1 LGPQHFRL
9 YSRPM
14 NSSLKVHLALF
25 TVSLLYGATFTIA
38 KQVMP
43 EFVKPAAFILMRV
56 SVAAVLMFIFHSIF
70 IKKRITDWKDIVQL
84 CISAL
89 FGVAFNM
96 LLFFKGLSITTPING
111 AVLMMFTPIFVVV
124 FAALYLKEKITV
136 WKAAGVFIAA
146 FGAILLM
153 GGTRFNFSAGT
164 VLGDIMVAANAI
176 IYAFYLVYAK
186 SLMTK
191 YHPLTVTMW
200 SFVFGWF
207 VVLPF
212 AAGEFT
218 EIAFA
223 SFTPTVWAC
232 VAFVT
237 VGSTFLTYVLNAY
250 ALRKASSSLVGS
262 YIYLQPVL
270 ATLVAVAS
278 GKDALTLEKLF
289 FILVI
294 FSGVYLVSRKKAI
307 SEKPPVHAE

>member
-1 LGPQHFRL
+1 
-9 YSRPM
+9 M
-14 NSSLKVHLALF
+14 NSNVKVHLALF
-25 TVSLLYGATFTIA
+25 TVSLIYGATFTIA

-43 EFVKPAAFILMRV
+43 AFVQPFAFILMRV
-56 SVAAVLMFIFHSIF
+56 SVAAVLIFIFHSLF
-70 IKKRITDWKDIVQL
+70 IKRKITDWRDMKQL

-111 AVLMMFTPIFVVV
+111 AVLMMNTPIFVVV
-124 FAALYLKEKITV
+124 FAALYLKEKITAQ
-136 WKAAGVFIAA
+136 KILGILIAA
-146 FGAILLM
+146 FGAVLLM
-153 GGTRFNFSAGT
+153 GGSSFNFSAQT
-164 VLGDIMVAANAI
+164 VWGDVMVTANAI

-186 SLMTK
+186 SLMQK

-200 SFVFGWF
+200 SFLFGWI

-212 AAGEFT
+212 GAGEFM
-218 EIAFA
+218 EIDFT
-223 SFTPTVWAC
+223 SFTPKIWLF

-270 ATLVAVAS
+270 ATLIAIVS
-278 GKDALTLEKLF
+278 GNDMLTFEKL
-289 FILVI
+289 IYISII
-294 FSGVYLVSRKKAI
+294 FAGVFLVSWKKQH
-307 SEKPPVHAE
+307 EQLNPNK

>member
-1 LGPQHFRL
+1 
-9 YSRPM
+9 M
-14 NSSLKVHLALF
+14 KSSLKVHLALF
-25 TVSLLYGATFTIA
+25 VVSLIYGATFTIA

-43 EFVKPAAFILMRV
+43 LYIKPFAFILMRV
-56 SVAAVLMFIFHSIF
+56 SVAAVLIFVFHSIF
-70 IKKRITDWKDIVQL
+70 IKKRITDWKDIRTL

-111 AVLMMFTPIFVVV
+111 AVLMMNTPIFVVV
-124 FAALYLKEKITV
+124 FAALYLKERITAQKIV
-136 WKAAGVFIAA
+136 GISIAA

-153 GGTRFNFSAGT
+153 GGRDFNFSNQT
-164 VLGDIMVAANAI
+164 VWGDVMVTGNAI

-186 SLMTK
+186 SLMQK

-212 AAGEFT
+212 GAGEFM
-218 EIAFA
+218 EIQFS
-223 SFTPTVWAC
+223 SFTPQVWMG
-232 VAFVT
+232 VAFIT

-270 ATLVAVAS
+270 ATLIAIAS
-278 GKDALTLEKLF
+278 GKDLLTLEKLV
-289 FILVI
+289 FILII
-294 FSGVYLVSRKKAI
+294 FCGVFLVSWQKTSVNKNQL
-307 SEKPPVHAE
+307 

>member
-1 LGPQHFRL
+1 
-9 YSRPM
+9 M
-14 NSSLKVHLALF
+14 NSNVKVHLALF
-25 TVSLLYGATFTIA
+25 TVSLIYGATFTIA

-43 EFVKPAAFILMRV
+43 AFVQPFAFILMRV
-56 SVAAVLMFIFHSIF
+56 SVAAVLIFIFHSLF
-70 IKKRITDWKDIVQL
+70 IKRKITDWRDMKQL

-111 AVLMMFTPIFVVV
+111 AVLMMNTPIFVVV
-124 FAALYLKEKITV
+124 FAALYLKEKITAQ
-136 WKAAGVFIAA
+136 KILGILIAA
-146 FGAILLM
+146 FGAVLLM
-153 GGTRFNFSAGT
+153 GGSSFNFSAQT
-164 VLGDIMVAANAI
+164 VWGDVMVTANAI

-186 SLMTK
+186 SLMQK

-200 SFVFGWF
+200 SFLFGWI

-212 AAGEFT
+212 GAGEFM
-218 EIAFA
+218 EIDFT
-223 SFTPTVWAC
+223 SFTPKIWLF

-270 ATLVAVAS
+270 ATLIAIFS
-278 GKDALTLEKLF
+278 GKDMITLEKLVY
-289 FILVI
+289 ILII
-294 FSGVYLVSRKKAI
+294 FTGVFLVSWKKHQ
-307 SEKPPVHAE
+307 EQLNPNK

>member
-1 LGPQHFRL
+1 
-9 YSRPM
+9 M

-25 TVSLLYGATFTIA
+25 TVSLIYGATFTVA

-43 EFVKPAAFILMRV
+43 VFVKPAAFILMRV

-70 IKKRITDWKDIVQL
+70 IKRRITDWKDILQL

-136 WKAAGVFIAA
+136 WKAAGVLVAA
-146 FGAILLM
+146 LGAILLM

-218 EIAFA
+218 EIDFA
-223 SFTPTVWAC
+223 SFTPVVWAC

-237 VGSTFLTYVLNAY
+237 IGSTFFTYVLNAY

-270 ATLVAVAS
+270 ATLIAIVS
-278 GKDALTLEKLF
+278 GKDALTVEKLF

-294 FSGVYLVSRKKAI
+294 FSGVYLVSRKKVVT
-307 SEKPPVHAE
+307 EKAASATG

>member
-1 LGPQHFRL
+1 
-9 YSRPM
+9 M
-14 NSSLKVHLALF
+14 KASLKVHLALF
-25 TVSLLYGATFTIA
+25 MVSLIYGATFTIA

-43 EFVKPAAFILMRV
+43 HYVQPFAFILLRV
-56 SVAAVLMFIFHSIF
+56 SVAAICIFIFHSLF
-70 IKKRITDWKDIVQL
+70 IKQKISDWKDIRQL

-111 AVLMMFTPIFVVV
+111 SVLMMNTPIFVVV
-124 FAALYLKEKITV
+124 FATLYLKEPLSLQKVI
-136 WKAAGVFIAA
+136 GILIAA

-153 GGTRFNFSAGT
+153 GGAGFNFSSET
-164 VLGDIMVAANAI
+164 VWGDVMVSANAI

-186 SLMTK
+186 SLMHK

-212 AAGEFT
+212 GYSEFLQ
-218 EIAFA
+218 IDFA
-223 SFTPTVWAC
+223 SFTPKIWLFVG
-232 VAFVT
+232 FVT

-250 ALRKASSSLVGS
+250 ALRNASSSLVGS

-270 ATLVAVAS
+270 ATLIAILS
-278 GKDALTLEKLF
+278 GKDLLTLEKLGY
-289 FILVI
+289 ILII
-294 FSGVYLVSRKKAI
+294 FAGVFLVSWKRTGVTEKA
-307 SEKPPVHAE
+307 

>member
-1 LGPQHFRL
+1 
-9 YSRPM
+9 M
-14 NSSLKVHLALF
+14 KASLKVHLALF
-25 TVSLLYGATFTIA
+25 MVSLIYGATFTIA

-43 EFVKPAAFILMRV
+43 HYVQPFAFILLRV
-56 SVAAVLMFIFHSIF
+56 SVAAICIFIFHSLF
-70 IKKRITDWKDIVQL
+70 IKQKISDWKDIRQL

-111 AVLMMFTPIFVVV
+111 SVLMMNTPIFVVV
-124 FAALYLKEKITV
+124 FATLYLKEPLSLQKVI
-136 WKAAGVFIAA
+136 GILIAA

-153 GGTRFNFSAGT
+153 GGAGFNFSSDT
-164 VLGDIMVAANAI
+164 VWGDVMVSANAI

-186 SLMTK
+186 SLMHK

-212 AAGEFT
+212 GYSEFLQ
-218 EIAFA
+218 IDFA
-223 SFTPTVWAC
+223 SFTPKIWLFVG
-232 VAFVT
+232 FVT

-250 ALRKASSSLVGS
+250 ALRNASSSLVGS

-270 ATLVAVAS
+270 ATLIAILS
-278 GKDALTLEKLF
+278 GKDLLTLEKLGY
-289 FILVI
+289 ILII
-294 FSGVYLVSRKKAI
+294 FAGVFLVSWKRKGVTEKA
-307 SEKPPVHAE
+307 